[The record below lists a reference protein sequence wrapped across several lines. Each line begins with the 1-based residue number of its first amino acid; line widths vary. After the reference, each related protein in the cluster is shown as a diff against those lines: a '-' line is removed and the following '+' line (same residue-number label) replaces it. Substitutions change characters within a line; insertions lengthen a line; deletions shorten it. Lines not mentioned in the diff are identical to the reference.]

1 VKKKNK
7 CGKKNKKQER
17 QKKFE
22 QIEKK
27 MKKQKKRRSM
37 WSGESYSFFP
47 TPFRVLLIWMLC
59 VFFLFFYILKKIVNF
74 QRYVYLWLFSLHI

>member
-59 VFFLFFYILKKIVNF
+59 VFFFIFLHFKKN
-74 QRYVYLWLFSLHI
+74 S

>member
-1 VKKKNK
+1 MKKKNK

-59 VFFLFFYILKKIVNF
+59 VFFFIFLHFKKN
-74 QRYVYLWLFSLHI
+74 S

>member
-59 VFFLFFYILKKIVNF
+59 VFFFVFLHFKKN
-74 QRYVYLWLFSLHI
+74 S